1 MTNIEKIKL
10 LNEYA
15 KVLLMSAIIILLP
28 LCLLLIFNINF
39 QNEVKLDLALIIFF
53 FILKEVTEKIITK
66 C

>member
-53 FILKEVTEKIITK
+53 FVLKEVTAKIITK